1 MFAGVEPIGYDSRVM
16 PEFSFI
22 DRFRQPRP
30 VVSVLRFDGVIGRLG
45 LLRRGLTLAGT
56 EGAIERAFRLRRL
69 KAVALAVNSPGGSP
83 VQSAL
88 IAKRIRDL
96 AAEKGVP
103 IYAFAEDVAA
113 SGGYWLAL
121 AADEIYAAECSII
134 GSIGVVSGGFGFTGL
149 IKRLGV
155 ERRVHTAGDKKAML
169 DSFQPQKP
177 SDIKHLK
184 SLLKDIH
191 GNFEAMVRERRGNR
205 LKGKKKEL
213 FSGAFWTGTRALEMG
228 LIDGI
233 GDLSGVMRDKFGDR
247 VKLKRIDG
255 RTPLWRR
262 RFGFSAAFGGSPGLA
277 PGLAAAPED
286 WAASAI
292 AAIEERLIWNRFGL

>member
-1 MFAGVEPIGYDSRVM
+1 M
-16 PEFSFI
+16 PGLPFI
-22 DRFRQPRP
+22 RRFREPRP
-30 VVSVLRFDGVIGRLG
+30 VVGVLRFDGIIGRLG
-45 LLRRGLTLAGT
+45 SLRRGLTLAGT
-56 EGAIERAFRLRRL
+56 VDAIERAFKLRRL
-69 KAVALAVNSPGGSP
+69 KAVALAVNSPGGSA

-96 AAEKGVP
+96 AAEKDVP
-103 IYAFAEDVAA
+103 VYAFAEDVAA

-121 AADEIYAAECSII
+121 AADEIYAGESSII
-134 GSIGVVSGGFGFTGL
+134 GSIGVVSGGFGFAEA
-149 IKRLGV
+149 IKRLGI

-169 DSFQPQKP
+169 DPFRPEKP

-184 SLLKDIH
+184 SLQKDIH
-191 GNFEAMVRERRGNR
+191 ESFEAMVRERRGDR
-205 LKGKKKEL
+205 LKGKQKEL

-233 GDLSGVMRDKFGDR
+233 GDLNGVMRDKFGDK

-255 RTPLWRR
+255 KTPFWRR
-262 RFGFSAAFGGSPGLA
+262 RFGFSGAFGGSPGIS
-277 PGLAAAPED
+277 GAPED

-292 AAIEERLIWNRFGL
+292 AAVEERLIWNRFGL

>member
-1 MFAGVEPIGYDSRVM
+1 M
-16 PEFSFI
+16 PGLPFI
-22 DRFRQPRP
+22 RRFREPRP
-30 VVSVLRFDGVIGRLG
+30 VVGVLRFDGIIGRLG
-45 LLRRGLTLAGT
+45 SLRRGLTLTGT
-56 EGAIERAFRLRRL
+56 VDAIERAFKLRRL
-69 KAVALAVNSPGGSP
+69 KAVALAVNSPGGSA

-96 AAEKGVP
+96 AEEKDVP
-103 IYAFAEDVAA
+103 VYAFAEDVAA

-121 AADEIYAAECSII
+121 AADEIYAGESSII
-134 GSIGVVSGGFGFTGL
+134 GSIGVVSGGFGFAEA
-149 IKRLGV
+149 IKRLGI
-155 ERRVHTAGDKKAML
+155 ERRLHTAGEKKAML
-169 DSFQPQKP
+169 DPFRPEKP

-184 SLLKDIH
+184 SLQKDIH
-191 GNFEAMVRERRGNR
+191 ESFEAMVRERRGDR
-205 LKGKKKEL
+205 LKGKQKEL

-233 GDLSGVMRDKFGDR
+233 GDLNGVMRDKFGDK

-255 RTPLWRR
+255 KTPLWRR
-262 RFGFSAAFGGSPGLA
+262 RFGFSPAFGGSPGIA
-277 PGLAAAPED
+277 TGIAAGPED

>member
-30 VVSVLRFDGVIGRLG
+30 VVGVLRFDGVIGRLG

-103 IYAFAEDVAA
+103 VYAFAEDVAA

-121 AADEIYAAECSII
+121 AADEIYAAESSII

-233 GDLSGVMRDKFGDR
+233 GDLSGVMRDKFGNR

-262 RFGFSAAFGGSPGLA
+262 RLGFSAAFGGSPGLA

>member
-1 MFAGVEPIGYDSRVM
+1 M
-16 PEFSFI
+16 PGLPFI
-22 DRFRQPRP
+22 RRFREPRP
-30 VVSVLRFDGVIGRLG
+30 VVGVLRFDGIIGRLG
-45 LLRRGLTLAGT
+45 SLRRGLTLAGT
-56 EGAIERAFRLRRL
+56 VDAIERAFKLRRL
-69 KAVALAVNSPGGSP
+69 KAVALAVNSPGGSA

-96 AAEKGVP
+96 AAEKDVP
-103 IYAFAEDVAA
+103 VYAFAEDVAA

-121 AADEIYAAECSII
+121 AADEIYAGESSII
-134 GSIGVVSGGFGFTGL
+134 GSIGVVSGGFGFAEA
-149 IKRLGV
+149 IKRLGI
-155 ERRVHTAGDKKAML
+155 ERRLHTAGEKKAML
-169 DSFQPQKP
+169 DPFRPEKP

-184 SLLKDIH
+184 SLQKDIH
-191 GNFEAMVRERRGNR
+191 ESFEAMVRERRGDR
-205 LKGKKKEL
+205 LKGKQKEL

-233 GDLSGVMRDKFGDR
+233 GDLNGVMRDKFGDK

-255 RTPLWRR
+255 KTPLWRR
-262 RFGFSAAFGGSPGLA
+262 RFGFSPAFGGSPGIETGIA
-277 PGLAAAPED
+277 PGIASAPED

>member
-1 MFAGVEPIGYDSRVM
+1 MIAGVDPIGYDSRIM
-16 PEFSFI
+16 LDLPFI
-22 DRFRQPRP
+22 DRFREPRP
-30 VVSVLRFDGVIGRLG
+30 VVGVLRFDGVIGSMG
-45 LLRRGLTLAGT
+45 PLRRGLTLAGT
-56 EGAIERAFRLRRL
+56 VDAIERAFRLRRL

-96 AAEKGVP
+96 AEQKDVP
-103 IYAFAEDVAA
+103 VYAFAEDVAA

-121 AADEIYAAECSII
+121 AADEIYAAESSII

-149 IKRLGV
+149 IKRLGI
-155 ERRVHTAGDKKAML
+155 ERRLHTAGEKKAML
-169 DSFQPQKP
+169 DPFQPQKP

-184 SLLKDIH
+184 SLQKDIH
-191 GNFEAMVRERRGNR
+191 QSFEAMVRERRGKR

-233 GDLSGVMRDKFGDR
+233 GDLSAVMRDKFGDK
-247 VKLKRIDG
+247 VKLKRVDG
-255 RTPLWRR
+255 KTPFWRR
-262 RFGFSAAFGGSPGLA
+262 RFGFSGAFGGSPGLA
-277 PGLAAAPED
+277 PGIVAGPED

-292 AAIEERLIWNRFGL
+292 AAVEERLFWNRFGL

>member
-1 MFAGVEPIGYDSRVM
+1 M
-16 PEFSFI
+16 PALSFI

-30 VVSVLRFDGVIGRLG
+30 VVAVLRFDGVIGSLG
-45 LLRRGLTLAGT
+45 RLRRGLTLAGT
-56 EGAIERAFRLRRL
+56 GDAIERAFKLRRL

-88 IAKRIRDL
+88 MAKRIRDL
-96 AAEKGVP
+96 AEEKEVP
-103 IYAFAEDVAA
+103 VYAFAEDVAA

-121 AADEIYAAECSII
+121 AADEIYAAESSII

-149 IKRLGV
+149 IKRLGI
-155 ERRVHTAGDKKAML
+155 ERRLHAAGEKKAML
-169 DSFQPQKP
+169 DPFQPEKP

-184 SLLKDIH
+184 GLQKDIH
-191 GNFEAMVRERRGNR
+191 ESFVAMVRERRGKR
-205 LKGKKKEL
+205 LKGKRKEL

-233 GDLSGVMRDKFGDR
+233 GDLNGVMRDKFGDK
-247 VKLKRIDG
+247 VKLKRIGG
-255 RTPLWRR
+255 RTPFWRR
-262 RFGFSAAFGGSPGLA
+262 RFGFSGAFGGSPGFAAGIA
-277 PGLAAAPED
+277 PGIATAPED